1 VQHPGFPQK
10 VQKFSFGTKPSRTKD
25 RAPFSAAASQDLT
38 EETPLNRQTHPSRRA
53 RTLRSPLRLSPV
65 AAGAAAML
73 LSLGAQAQQSPGP
86 STQPA
91 ADASQTIT
99 VTGIRRGI
107 ENAINVKKNND
118 SIVEAVSAEDIGKLP
133 DSSIAESIARLPGLA
148 AQTVNGRAKEISI
161 RGLSGQFANTLLNG
175 REQTSTNNNRSVEF
189 DQYPS
194 ELLSSVLVYKTP
206 DASLMGQGIAGT
218 IDLQTVRPLSFGQRT
233 FAINVRGEKN
243 GKGTPFPGDGSRFNL
258 AYIDQFAD
266 RTIGVALGF
275 ARLKQN
281 TEKIRTETYDTT
293 NINCLAADSSV
304 VGRTGDP
311 SACPAGT
318 QQFVH
323 NQGFKYF
330 VDSNKETRDG
340 AMAVLEFKPNKS
352 LSSTVDVFYSKFD
365 KEFVKRGLEIQVGD
379 SWKSGSATVGYQA
392 PQLNNAV
399 FGPSGEL
406 QSGVWSNVNPLSRH
420 IWEPRNDELNSIGWN
435 TKWKFADKW
444 QAAADLSYSSAKSTN
459 RITEIEAGQFD
470 VANNRPLPED
480 VTVRNYNQ
488 IASLQYDRSNLSTM
502 RLTDPESWGQ
512 NGYDK
517 IISTDDKLKALR
529 LSAQRDLEGV
539 FSRIDFGVNHTKRD
553 KEKGS
558 AEAFLRLPERCS
570 DGGDAGAT
578 PPRAPVPAG
587 CTPGINPSA
596 PLPSGTSAL
605 AIPGSGLTTIS
616 FDPAAA
622 LSAYRFDANVNGDI
636 LRKGW
641 TVNEKVT
648 TLFTKADL
656 DTQLF
661 GLPMRGNVGLQLV
674 RSDQSSTAP
683 VVGRTGGDSI
693 GSFVT
698 RTDGKTYT
706 DLLPTANLI
715 FDLSGDQILRVGAGR
730 QMARPRMDDLT
741 AFSRTEVNGSNRWE
755 GNGGNPQLDPYRANA
770 FDVSYEKYFG
780 TKGYVSAAA
789 FYKDLKSWI
798 LRLPEE
804 FDFTGSPNLSGRTAS
819 SPLGLFT
826 RPKNLTGGKLSGFE
840 LSLSLPLNLVT
851 PVLDGFGV
859 QGSFARTNSSIKPFA
874 GGPKFQ
880 IPGFSREVT
889 TLTAY
894 YEKYGFSARIAT
906 RDRAPFIAEVEGFGG
921 DREFPFVR
929 REQITDLQLGYEL
942 QSGPAKGLN
951 FLLQVNNLDNE
962 TYREYNPNTNLD
974 TKVDKYG
981 RTYLFGVT
989 YKF

>member
-1 VQHPGFPQK
+1 VKRSTQQP
-10 VQKFSFGTKPSRTKD
+10 
-25 RAPFSAAASQDLT
+25 
-38 EETPLNRQTHPSRRA
+38 RRA
-53 RTLRSPLRLSPV
+53 QTATTPFRLSPV
-65 AAGAAAML
+65 AAGATAML
-73 LSLGAQAQQSPGP
+73 VGLSAQAQQTPGP

-91 ADASQTIT
+91 APADATQTIT

-133 DSSIAESIARLPGLA
+133 DSSIAESIARLPGLT
-148 AQTVNGRAKEISI
+148 AQRVNGRAKEISI

-206 DASLMGQGIAGT
+206 DAALMGQGIAGT

-266 RTIGVALGF
+266 RTIGIALGF
-275 ARLKQN
+275 ARLKQD
-281 TEKIRTETYDTT
+281 TEKVRTETYDTT
-293 NINCLAADSSV
+293 NRSCLNPDSTLSGQDGNSNNPPCA
-304 VGRTGDP
+304 VGSTP
-311 SACPAGT
+311 
-318 QQFVH
+318 FVH

-330 VDSNKETRDG
+330 VDTNTETRDG
-340 AMAVLEFKPNKS
+340 AMAVLEFKPNKD
-352 LSSTVDVFYSKFD
+352 LSSVVDVFYSKFD
-365 KEFVKRGLEIQVGD
+365 KEFVKRGLEIQVND
-379 SWKSGSATVGYQA
+379 NWKNSNPDVGYQA
-392 PQLNNAV
+392 PRLTNPV
-399 FGPSGEL
+399 FGPNGQL

-420 IWEPRNDELNSIGWN
+420 IWEPRKDELNSLGWN
-435 TKWKFADKW
+435 TKWKFADTW
-444 QAAADLSYSSAKSTN
+444 QAALDLSYSSAKSTN
-459 RITEIEAGQFD
+459 RILELEAGQFD

-480 VTVRNYNQ
+480 VTVANYNQ

-517 IISTDDKLKALR
+517 IISTDDKLKAIR
-529 LSAQRDLEGV
+529 VSAQRDLEGL
-539 FSRIDFGVNHTKRD
+539 FSRIDFGVNYTKRD

-558 AEAFLRLPERCS
+558 LEALVKLPERCAS
-570 DGGDAGAT
+570 VSGT
-578 PPRAPVPAG
+578 PPVGLPAG
-587 CTPGINPSA
+587 CTPGINPGA

-605 AIPGSGLTTIS
+605 SIPGSGLTTIS

-622 LSAYRFDANVNGDI
+622 LGSYRFDPNVNGDI

-648 TLFTKADL
+648 TLFAKADL

-661 GLPMRGNVGLQLV
+661 GLPMRGNVGVQLV

-683 VVGRTGGDSI
+683 VVGTTGG
-693 GSFVT
+693 GSVPSFEF

-706 DLLPTANLI
+706 DILPTANLI
-715 FDLSGDQILRVGAGR
+715 LDLGGDQVVRVSTGR

-741 AFSRTEVNGSNRWE
+741 AFSRTEVNTSNVWE
-755 GNGGNPQLDPYRANA
+755 GNGGNPKLNPYRANA
-770 FDVSYEKYFG
+770 FDISYEKYFG

-798 LRLPEE
+798 LRLPQEV
-804 FDFTGSPNLSGRTAS
+804 DFTGAPNLSGRPAN
-819 SPLGLFT
+819 SPLGFFT
-826 RPKNLTGGKLSGFE
+826 LPQNLTGGKLSGIE
-840 LSLSLPLNLVT
+840 LAVSLPLNLLT
-851 PVLDGFGV
+851 PVLDGFGI

-874 GGPKFQ
+874 DGRKFQ

-894 YEKYGFSARIAT
+894 YEKYGFSARVAA
-906 RDRAPFIAEVEGFGG
+906 RERAPYIAEVEGFGG
-921 DREFPFVR
+921 DREFPSVR
-929 REQITDLQLGYEL
+929 RELVTDLQLGYEL

-962 TYREYNPNTNLD
+962 PYREYNPNTNLD